1 MNSNEFAKDFNC
13 PIHSPMNPEKKCK
26 VWSSP
31 ITSEE
36 DTPSSTDLYMKIDK
50 EEESAIY

>member
-13 PIHSPMNPEKKCK
+13 PMHSPMNPEKKCK

-31 ITSEE
+31 ITNEE
-36 DTPSSTDLYMKIDK
+36 DTPSSKEFSIKIVK
-50 EEESAIY
+50 EEDSIIY

>member
-1 MNSNEFAKDFNC
+1 MNS
-13 PIHSPMNPEKKCK
+13 EKKCK

-36 DTPSSTDLYMKIDK
+36 DTPSRTDLYMKIDK
-50 EEESAIY
+50 EEFDLVSLQKEAE